1 MSTKSKY
8 SEFERDLQL
17 LDLNEEYSH
26 KGLKAAYKLHA
37 KVWHPDRFQ
46 HDEELSKQAS
56 EKLAEINNAYKN
68 LKDFLDDP
76 SFYTQEHE
84 EVEAD
89 ECQEAEAEEA
99 KESSQEP
106 ESADNEIPEAG
117 VSTRRATLC
126 KLFNGIFIL
135 SFILLFA
142 TIVLNALDAYGL
154 LGNKKDEI
162 GNVESVLPDLSY
174 LTFFVPL
181 FIGFISYAL
190 MRHYSD
196 KPEKYY

>member
-84 EVEAD
+84 EAETD
-89 ECQEAEAEEA
+89 ECQEAEAEEQE
-99 KESSQEP
+99 ESEGVSN
-106 ESADNEIPEAG
+106 DINEKSEAG
-117 VSTRRATLC
+117 KSNRRVKLC
-126 KLFNGIFIL
+126 KLFN
-135 SFILLFA
+135 
-142 TIVLNALDAYGL
+142 TICVFSWIGAFLGL
-154 LGNKKDEI
+154 G
-162 GNVESVLPDLSY
+162 
-174 LTFFVPL
+174 
-181 FIGFISYAL
+181 
-190 MRHYSD
+190 
-196 KPEKYY
+196 